1 MIDNKNVSKLYRYEA
16 LLQAIDFFTQKFNL
30 EQLSYYA
37 FEFSNEILTLN
48 SSALFLIEG
57 DAFKLKKTRYY
68 KAKNYK
74 IQDCEQIQRIAL
86 FYGDII
92 TANFENFFTP
102 EDVAFFNARLV
113 IPLLIQDKVHGF
125 IISDG
130 KAVDNFDE
138 DDLIIARALM
148 RLINNSLENSK
159 NFSDLQ
165 FTNKQLDQK
174 IFNLFSI
181 NQSSRALLSVLDLN
195 KLYSLAIDI
204 FSELTSSKV
213 TAFGL
218 YDEIRDRIIV
228 RGYKNVFSSNKYY
241 GEFQLFQNKYS
252 GYKMVFHYREDAEAL
267 RKLFVNY
274 ADFEGLEAEYVI
286 LLVREQILGFV
297 TISKPVNDRCYD
309 GALFELVESL
319 ATSTFISV
327 TNAMLFEEVNRQ
339 KNIIEQK
346 FKVLTKLNLLIK
358 NINSCIDI
366 DELCSLTM
374 KTLHVSFG
382 IKKAFIVLYENHEY
396 RIKDHF
402 GFETTLQ
409 RLEPG
414 ESWEQL
420 QGNGTFC
427 RYTGAQNSSYLPAAL
442 LEDVGESNCFVI
454 SPIQLG
460 SLELDEADRHPLGC
474 IVVLQT
480 SQSLKEEEVL
490 LFDTIANSIA
500 PIINHMNT
508 IAQIK
513 KEYMPNYRELFLEKL
528 SAKLRNKR
536 LYFIDFKIYYK
547 KFTGLP
553 LNDPDLSMY
562 AGMEH
567 FYFDSILFVLSELE
581 LNTALFDGVI
591 EASDMPEALEKIKGI
606 ALA

>member
-30 EQLSYYA
+30 EQLSSYA

-48 SSALFLIEG
+48 SSALFLIEDG
-57 DAFKLKKTRYY
+57 AFKLKKTRYY

-92 TANFENFFTP
+92 TANFESFFVP

-138 DDLIIARALM
+138 DDLIIARTLM
-148 RLINNSLENSK
+148 RLINNALENSK

-195 KLYSLAIDI
+195 RLYSLAIDI

-218 YDEIRDRIIV
+218 YDGIRDRIIV

-252 GYKMVFHYREDAEAL
+252 GYKMVFHYREDEEAL

-274 ADFEGLEAEYVI
+274 ADFESLEAEYII

-309 GALFELVESL
+309 GALFELIESL

-358 NINSCIDI
+358 NINSCTDI
-366 DELCSLTM
+366 NELCSLTM
-374 KTLHVSFG
+374 KTLQVSFG
-382 IKKAFIVLYENHEY
+382 IKKALIVLYEDHEY
-396 RIKDHF
+396 RIKDYF
-402 GFETTLQ
+402 GFETALQ
-409 RLEPG
+409 QLEPR
-414 ESWEQL
+414 ENLEQL
-420 QGNGTFC
+420 QGTGTFC

-442 LEDVGESNCFVI
+442 LEDVGESNCLII

-460 SLELDEADRHPLGC
+460 SLELDETDRHPLGC
-474 IVVLQT
+474 IIVLQT
-480 SQSLKEEEVL
+480 SQSLKEEEIL
-490 LFDTIANSIA
+490 LLDTISNSIA

-513 KEYMPNYRELFLEKL
+513 KEYMPNYRELFIKRL
-528 SAKLRNKR
+528 SAKLQNKR
-536 LYFIDFKIYYK
+536 LYLIDFRIYYK

-553 LNDPDLSMY
+553 LSDPDLSIY
-562 AGMEH
+562 TGMEH
-567 FYFDSILFVLSELE
+567 FYFDSLLFVLSETE
-581 LNTALFDGVI
+581 LDAALFDGVI
-591 EASDMPEALEKIKGI
+591 EASDMPEALEKIKEI
-606 ALA
+606 TLA